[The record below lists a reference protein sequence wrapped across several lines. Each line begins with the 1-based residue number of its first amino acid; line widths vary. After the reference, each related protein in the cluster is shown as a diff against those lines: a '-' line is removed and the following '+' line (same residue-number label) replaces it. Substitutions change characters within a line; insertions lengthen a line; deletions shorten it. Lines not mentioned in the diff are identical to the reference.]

1 MEENVITGIVIA
13 GNIYNVMPN
22 GVKCPQCAV
31 KDYCLKGKLGSKVQ
45 FDCAS
50 VHLEKE
56 SKLVMSKDRIK
67 LDNPPSTII
76 LSDDVLNDIYSDMQA
91 DQAIMLEQSGLYD
104 E

>member
-31 KDYCLKGKLGSKVQ
+31 KEYCLRGKLGSKVQ

-50 VHLEKE
+50 VHLEKINIIPD
-56 SKLVMSKDRIK
+56 KVDINILKKYM
-67 LDNPPSTII
+67 PS
-76 LSDDVLNDIYSDMQA
+76 
-91 DQAIMLEQSGLYD
+91 IMPNFGISTVSSGKKCNI
-104 E
+104 